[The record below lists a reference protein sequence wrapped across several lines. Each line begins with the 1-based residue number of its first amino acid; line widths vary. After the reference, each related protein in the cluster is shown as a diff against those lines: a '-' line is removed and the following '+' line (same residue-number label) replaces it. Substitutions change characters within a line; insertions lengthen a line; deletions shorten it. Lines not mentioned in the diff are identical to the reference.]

1 MFGPREIV
9 VVLIVLVIVVM
20 VFGPKRIK
28 SLGSELGNAIK
39 GFRQAVRDKDAE
51 TAAAAV
57 AQRDAANVAQRDDG
71 GTASAEP
78 KADPAGQ
85 AGPSR

>member
-9 VVLIVLVIVVM
+9 VVLIVLVIVLV

-39 GFRQAVRDKDAE
+39 GFRNAVRDKDAE
-51 TAAAAV
+51 ASGDEAAV
-57 AQRDAANVAQRDDG
+57 KSVPHQQGRDPEGTMATENAN
-71 GTASAEP
+71 P
-78 KADPAGQ
+78 KQ
-85 AGPSR
+85 KV

>member
-51 TAAAAV
+51 TAG
-57 AQRDAANVAQRDDG
+57 ANVAQRDDG
-71 GTASAEP
+71 DAASAQP
-78 KADPAGQ
+78 KADPAGP
-85 AGPSR
+85 GR

>member
-1 MFGPREIV
+1 MFGPKELV

-39 GFRQAVRDKDAE
+39 GFRNAVRDKDAAE
-51 TAAAAV
+51 EGAEAGAM
-57 AQRDAANVAQRDDG
+57 QRDDADG
-71 GTASAEP
+71 EPAPAEP
-78 KADPAGQ
+78 AEKSKTSTA
-85 AGPSR
+85 

>member
-51 TAAAAV
+51 TAGAS
-57 AQRDAANVAQRDDG
+57 VAQRDDG
-71 GTASAEP
+71 GNAASAQPE
-78 KADPAGQ
+78 ADPAGQ

>member
-9 VVLIVLVIVVM
+9 VVLIVLVIVVI

-51 TAAAAV
+51 TAG
-57 AQRDAANVAQRDDG
+57 ANVAQRDDADA
-71 GTASAEP
+71 ASAQPE
-78 KADPAGQ
+78 ADPAGQ

>member
-1 MFGPREIV
+1 MFGPKELM
-9 VVLIVLVIVVM
+9 VVLIVLAIVLL

-51 TAAAAV
+51 ATGDGKMASVDQQAKDNAEQPED
-57 AQRDAANVAQRDDG
+57 QRRSASQTQNV
-71 GTASAEP
+71 
-78 KADPAGQ
+78 
-85 AGPSR
+85 

>member
-1 MFGPREIV
+1 MFGPKELT
-9 VVLIVLVIVVM
+9 VVLVVLVIVLV

-51 TAAAAV
+51 TEAGEAAV
-57 AQRDAANVAQRDDG
+57 GHQRVDASKENASQKQNV
-71 GTASAEP
+71 
-78 KADPAGQ
+78 
-85 AGPSR
+85 